1 MAKAKKKSSKNKK
14 PVVRH
19 RGRQVKKVKKRAYLL
34 PAPREVTVAK
44 LDAQLKRLKER
55 KLVPKRATSLLG
67 VTLVREYHGKKFVV
81 RATKKGWLNKASGKV
96 YSGLFGVACA
106 IVGAP
111 RNPYV
116 FFKAAFKDAEIN

>member
-1 MAKAKKKSSKNKK
+1 MAKAKKKSSKSKK
-14 PVVRH
+14 KV
-19 RGRQVKKVKKRAYLL
+19 VKKAKKRAYLL

-81 RATKKGWLNKASGKV
+81 RATKKGWLNKANGKV